1 MNRKPP
7 PPLTPP
13 TLRSVESLAADV
25 ASDAEVALGAARIA
39 KRAAESMPK
48 PDRRL
53 DPNFQRLTG
62 QEQSFLARISPRRN
76 RWPELREIDERIA
89 ELDRRQEGL
98 SAGLVDL
105 RGRRERADAEHAEH
119 LAAWLAAGQAEPRPA
134 SEVRALE
141 DAISEAAAE
150 YAAIDSLR
158 ERVLAERI
166 AYVERHRKR
175 LVADAERETGEAR
188 VRYLELVDQ
197 MEQTRAALVELRE
210 TTIWA
215 SLYPSETLAS
225 FAPSHALV
233 GGRPRETARH
243 LAGVEQSIAAPNAF
257 SLLRADAEHFGQ
269 VSTREQA
276 AEMQGVSTAE
286 LTGDEA
292 MWADGDADLARR
304 KREKERLLSAGGN
317 TTVDA
322 LKLLEAQRAGTPPI
336 GSQ

>member
-1 MNRKPP
+1 VRKKPP
-7 PPLTPP
+7 PLHPATRP
-13 TLRSVESLAADV
+13 SLEALAREAGEAADI
-25 ASDAEVALGAARIA
+25 ALGSAHIA
-39 KRAAESMPK
+39 KRAADSMPK

-53 DPNFQRLTG
+53 DPNFQRLSG

-76 RWPELREIDERIA
+76 RWPELRAIDERLA

-105 RGRRERADAEHAEH
+105 RGRRERADAEHAER
-119 LAAWLAAGQAEPRPA
+119 LAAWLEAGQAEPRPT

-141 DAISEAAAE
+141 DAIAEAEAE
-150 YAAIDSLR
+150 YAAIDTLR
-158 ERVLAERI
+158 ERVLGERI
-166 AYVERHRKR
+166 AYVEKHRKR
-175 LVADAERETGEAR
+175 LVADAERETAQAKA
-188 VRYLELVDQ
+188 RYLELCDQ
-197 MEQTRAALVELRE
+197 AEQARAALVELRE

-215 SLYPSETLAS
+215 SLYPSEVLATY
-225 FAPSHALV
+225 APSHALV

-243 LAGVEQSIAAPNAF
+243 LASVEQSIAAPNAF

-276 AEMQGVSTAE
+276 AAMQGVSTAE

-292 MWADGDADLARR
+292 MWADSDADLARR
-304 KREKERLLSAGGN
+304 KREKDRLLAAGGN

-322 LKLLEAQRAGTPPI
+322 LKLLEAQRAGTPPL